1 MGTRARPCLTAL
13 QPLLHRYYS
22 HSHSLPAYALAPLTR
37 TFAVAEPE
45 GRPHWKKPHWTKPQW
60 REDENFRNSGRR
72 TRGYPVEMATEES
85 VGILSYANSLPGFRG
100 ILKQRFSDFIVN
112 EVDLGGNVTHLSD
125 LEPPPQ
131 ERIQLVKVSEETVV
145 EATEAKEAK
154 EAQSLNDEFSADVL
168 AFKEIAGESNAKL
181 LEDLLLQIA
190 NCKGEPVSPVLLA
203 PDDDKNHRGTIHT
216 FFKSRLTFLTTDT
229 VDGPSS
235 TEKCIRLRHSAG
247 NQGGGGRGFQKRGR
261 EVGGRGRGRGWEN
274 KRQKINEGD
283 SDQPYDA
290 RGSDG
295 WPSER
300 PKFLQFYLYKENKDT
315 QDALTVIGRMLHVQP
330 KNFGFAGT
338 KDKRAI
344 TTQQVT
350 VFKQSAAKMAALNQR
365 LFGIKVGN
373 FSYVDKSLVLG
384 MLSGN
389 RFTITLRGVVAENDS
404 IVENAVKALGES
416 GFINYFGL
424 QRFGSGSIATHSV
437 GAALLRGEWK
447 AAASLI
453 LDPREGDQPEVKEAR
468 EYFKKSK
475 NIDGALQRFPRY
487 LTAERALL
495 TYLKRDSKNYL
506 QAINTIPRTLRL
518 MYVHSYQSFLWNH
531 AASHRA
537 KTHGVDKVVVGDL
550 VYDKDAHD
558 TAEELDMPVA
568 KIVDTSEVG
577 VTDGALDDVVDA
589 DVPAVA
595 RNKIKCLTTEDVASG
610 RYSVSDV
617 LLPLPGGSTLY
628 PANDTAD
635 VYRDLAQKDSVDL
648 HTCTHN
654 VKEFALP
661 QLPGAY
667 RLFLQKPVDLE
678 WKILKYSD
686 PTKALAETDLDRIQK
701 KVPEEVTEEP
711 KGSEVSEQTAAQ
723 LTFTLPASC
732 YATMALRELMKIS
745 TSVAFHKTLNDE
757 PAVTATAT
765 AKPT

>member
-1 MGTRARPCLTAL
+1 M
-13 QPLLHRYYS
+13 S
-22 HSHSLPAYALAPLTR
+22 
-37 TFAVAEPE
+37 
-45 GRPHWKKPHWTKPQW
+45 
-60 REDENFRNSGRR
+60 
-72 TRGYPVEMATEES
+72 TEES

-112 EVDLGGNVTHLSD
+112 EVGLDGNVTRLSD
-125 LEPPPQ
+125 LEAPPQ
-131 ERIQLVKVSEETVV
+131 ERIQLVKVSEETV
-145 EATEAKEAK
+145 TEAAEEKETPS
-154 EAQSLNDEFSADVL
+154 AQSLNDEYSADVL
-168 AFKEIAGESNAKL
+168 AFKEIAGESNAKV

-190 NCKGEPVSPVLLA
+190 NCKGEPVPPILLA
-203 PDDDKNHRGTIHT
+203 PDDDKSHRAIIHT
-216 FFKSRLTFLTTDT
+216 FFKSRLTFLTSDT

-235 TEKCIRLRHSAG
+235 TEKCIRLRHYAG
-247 NQGGGGRGFQKRGR
+247 HQGGGGRGFQKRGR
-261 EVGGRGRGRGWEN
+261 EHGGRGRGRSWDS
-274 KRQKINEGD
+274 KRQKTNEGD

-373 FSYVDKSLVLG
+373 FSYVDKALVLG

-404 IVENAVKALGES
+404 IIEHAVKALGET

-437 GAALLRGEWK
+437 GSALLRGEWK

-468 EYFKKSK
+468 EYFKKTG
-475 NIDGALQRFPRY
+475 NVDGALQQFPRY

-495 TYLKRDSKNYL
+495 THLKRDSKNYL

-537 KTHGVDKVVVGDL
+537 KIHGVDKAVVGDL
-550 VYDKDAHD
+550 VYDKDAQD
-558 TAEELDMPVA
+558 TAEELDLPKAKVVDSSERVA
-568 KIVDTSEVG
+568 EV
-577 VTDGALDDVVDA
+577 ALDDVVDA
-589 DVPAVA
+589 DVPAEA
-595 RNKIKCLTTEDVASG
+595 RNKIKCLTAEDVASG
-610 RYSVSDV
+610 RYSISDV

-635 VYRDLAQKDSVDL
+635 IYRGLARKDSVDL
-648 HTCTHN
+648 HSCTHN

-701 KVPEEVTEEP
+701 KEPEEAT
-711 KGSEVSEQTAAQ
+711 KDTKDSEVNEQTAAQ
-723 LTFTLPASC
+723 LSFTLPASC

-757 PAVTATAT
+757 PALTAIA